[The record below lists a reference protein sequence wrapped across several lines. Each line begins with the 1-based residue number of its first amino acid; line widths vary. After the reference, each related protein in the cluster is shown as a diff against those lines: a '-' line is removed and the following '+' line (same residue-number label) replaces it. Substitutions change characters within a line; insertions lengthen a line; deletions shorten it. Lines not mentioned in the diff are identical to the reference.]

1 MCDWILKHGGD
12 PFKRDKH
19 GKLPIDL
26 VNSKNEALKKLL
38 KAASKDQTIMDP
50 VATTNNAI
58 KLVVR
63 PYIKVTCANGP
74 ILLQDTS

>member
-26 VNSKNEALKKLL
+26 VNSKNEALKSYSRQLRKTKPLWTL
-38 KAASKDQTIMDP
+38 
-50 VATTNNAI
+50 
-58 KLVVR
+58 
-63 PYIKVTCANGP
+63 
-74 ILLQDTS
+74 LLQLTML